1 MLKVISSQGITCQS
15 SAHTNLGI
23 AIKFCC
29 RCVGVRMNCIVSL
42 VEEVLI
48 EHLQS
53 GSVMNGIHNICQI
66 TVALIYQ
73 SNDLDCQPCQCKFM
87 SVVFVV
93 LVVCE
98 RLHYI

>member
-1 MLKVISSQGITCQS
+1 MLKMISSQGITCQS

-53 GSVMNGIHNICQI
+53 GSVMNGIHNICQ
-66 TVALIYQ
+66 TVAIYQ
-73 SNDLDCQPCQCKFM
+73 SNDLDCQSCQCKFM